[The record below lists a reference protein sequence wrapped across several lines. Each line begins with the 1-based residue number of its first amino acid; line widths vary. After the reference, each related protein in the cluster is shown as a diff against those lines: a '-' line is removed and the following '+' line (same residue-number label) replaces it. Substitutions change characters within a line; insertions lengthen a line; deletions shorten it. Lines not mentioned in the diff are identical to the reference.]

1 MFFLCIFWQNWIFL
15 YILRSVRQIKRLR
28 GEHEM
33 SKNIY
38 LAAPFFD
45 ETQKARIEKVL
56 LALGGNETVG
66 EIYIPEEHQMESEEL
81 YSFTWQV
88 GVFKQDVRQ
97 VETSDVVVAI
107 LDYVEVDDEI
117 ISDPGT
123 IFEVGTAFEAGVP
136 VVLVQFGETSQ
147 FNLMLAQSGT
157 AYFQGEDIPKLK
169 DYDFQNL
176 PQNFTDQPVF

>member
-1 MFFLCIFWQNWIFL
+1 
-15 YILRSVRQIKRLR
+15 
-28 GEHEM
+28 M
-33 SKNIY
+33 SKSIY

-45 ETQKARIEKVL
+45 ETQKARIDAVYMGLK
-56 LALGGNETVG
+56 ANKTVG
-66 EIYIPEEHQMESEEL
+66 SIYKPENHQMESEEL
-81 YSFTWQV
+81 YSFPWQV

-107 LDYVEVDDEI
+107 LDYVEVDNEI

>member
-1 MFFLCIFWQNWIFL
+1 
-15 YILRSVRQIKRLR
+15 
-28 GEHEM
+28 M

-66 EIYIPEEHQMESEEL
+66 EMYIPEEHQMESEEL
-81 YSFTWQV
+81 YSFPWQV
-88 GVFKQDVRQ
+88 AVFKQDVRQ

-123 IFEVGTAFEAGVP
+123 LWEAGAAYEANVP
-136 VVLVQFGETSQ
+136 VVYVQFGSTKQ
-147 FNLMLAQSGT
+147 MNLMVAQSGT
-157 AYFQGEDIPKLK
+157 AYFEGDDISNLK
-169 DYDFQNL
+169 NYDFNTL
-176 PQNFTDQPVF
+176 PQSFTKQPVF

>member
-1 MFFLCIFWQNWIFL
+1 
-15 YILRSVRQIKRLR
+15 
-28 GEHEM
+28 M

-45 ETQKARIEKVL
+45 EIQKARIDAVHMGLK
-56 LALGGNETVG
+56 ANKTVG
-66 EIYIPEEHQMESEEL
+66 SIYKPENHQMESEEL
-81 YSFTWQV
+81 YSLPWQV

-123 IFEVGTAFEAGVP
+123 IFEVGAAFEAGVP
-136 VVLVQFGETSQ
+136 VVMVQFGETSQ

-157 AYFQGEDIPKLK
+157 AYFQGEDIQKLK

-176 PQNFTDQPVF
+176 PQNFTNQPVF

>member
-1 MFFLCIFWQNWIFL
+1 
-15 YILRSVRQIKRLR
+15 
-28 GEHEM
+28 M

-81 YSFTWQV
+81 YSFPWQV
-88 GVFKQDVRQ
+88 AVFKQDVRQ

-123 IFEVGTAFEAGVP
+123 LWEAGAAYEANVP
-136 VVLVQFGETSQ
+136 VVYVQFGSTKQ
-147 FNLMLAQSGT
+147 MNLMVAQSGT
-157 AYFQGEDIPKLK
+157 AYFEGDDISNLK
-169 DYDFQNL
+169 NYDFNTL
-176 PQNFTDQPVF
+176 PQSFTKQPVF

>member
-1 MFFLCIFWQNWIFL
+1 M
-15 YILRSVRQIKRLR
+15 
-28 GEHEM
+28 
-33 SKNIY
+33 KNIY

-66 EIYIPEEHQMESEEL
+66 EMYIPEEHQMESEEL
-81 YSFTWQV
+81 YSFPWQV
-88 GVFKQDVRQ
+88 AVFKQDVRQ

-123 IFEVGTAFEAGVP
+123 LWEAGAAYEANVP
-136 VVLVQFGETSQ
+136 VVYVQFGSTKQ
-147 FNLMLAQSGT
+147 MNLMVAQSGT
-157 AYFQGEDIPKLK
+157 AYFEGDDISNLK
-169 DYDFQNL
+169 NYDFNTL
-176 PQNFTDQPVF
+176 PQSFTKQPVF